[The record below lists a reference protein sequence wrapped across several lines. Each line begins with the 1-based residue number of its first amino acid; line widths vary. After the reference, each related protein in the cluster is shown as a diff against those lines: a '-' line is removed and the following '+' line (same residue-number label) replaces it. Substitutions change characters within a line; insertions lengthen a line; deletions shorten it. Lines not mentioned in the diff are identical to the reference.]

1 VKIIGATAHI
11 VTDDLDEGP
20 IIAQDVLPVHH
31 RMSPKEM
38 ALAGKDVEKTVL
50 ARALTLLAQ
59 DRVFLHGNKTIIF

>member
-1 VKIIGATAHI
+1 
-11 VTDDLDEGP
+11 
-20 IIAQDVLPVHH
+20 
-31 RMSPKEM
+31 MSPKEM